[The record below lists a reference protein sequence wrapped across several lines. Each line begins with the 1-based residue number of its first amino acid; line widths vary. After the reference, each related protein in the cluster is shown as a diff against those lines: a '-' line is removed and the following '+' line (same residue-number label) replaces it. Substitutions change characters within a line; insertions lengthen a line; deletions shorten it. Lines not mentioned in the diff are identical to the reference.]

1 LVQGRRSHP
10 SGANAARIGLAY
22 DILDSGQAGPGHC
35 AMWIVMPARRT
46 VDALEAQSKTLLTVH
61 DGVGFHDQD

>member
-1 LVQGRRSHP
+1 
-10 SGANAARIGLAY
+10 
-22 DILDSGQAGPGHC
+22 
-35 AMWIVMPARRT
+35 MWIVMPARRT